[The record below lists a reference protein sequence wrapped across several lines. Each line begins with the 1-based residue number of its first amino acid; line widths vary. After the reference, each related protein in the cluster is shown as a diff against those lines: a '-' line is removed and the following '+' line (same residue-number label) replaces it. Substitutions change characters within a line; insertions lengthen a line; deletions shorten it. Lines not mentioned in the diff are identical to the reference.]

1 MPGPLPE
8 FPEGSKHQNGRKCC
22 DVNGCGAKLDDTE
35 EAAWKKE
42 QAGLDRRH
50 TGDGNAANRRTRWA
64 RCKDCITKSR
74 SGSVLVFPDG
84 FKWVVQKA
92 EKAKADGM
100 VYRGE
105 DLPPRV
111 KQVKKKFTESG
122 MAAATQDDAAD
133 AEEEEE
139 SKSISVQALEATVA
153 SQQAQIDQMYQF
165 AASVQYPN
173 LQHHDVSPLT
183 HGHPVHHRPSA
194 HQAQID
200 VHDHQ
205 RRQFQEASTRARA
218 QRENQMQWNMQQNAT
233 RPGTEMVIRRP
244 EDRGAQFAHQ
254 QMSAHQVP
262 PQSTSSQQRN

>member
-1 MPGPLPE
+1 
-8 FPEGSKHQNGRKCC
+8 
-22 DVNGCGAKLDDTE
+22 
-35 EAAWKKE
+35 
-42 QAGLDRRH
+42 
-50 TGDGNAANRRTRWA
+50 
-64 RCKDCITKSR
+64 
-74 SGSVLVFPDG
+74 
-84 FKWVVQKA
+84 
-92 EKAKADGM
+92 M

-173 LQHHDVSPLT
+173 LQQGQAHGFSHDVSQLT
-183 HGHPVHHRPSA
+183 HGHPVHRPSA

-233 RPGTEMVIRRP
+233 RPGTELVIRRP